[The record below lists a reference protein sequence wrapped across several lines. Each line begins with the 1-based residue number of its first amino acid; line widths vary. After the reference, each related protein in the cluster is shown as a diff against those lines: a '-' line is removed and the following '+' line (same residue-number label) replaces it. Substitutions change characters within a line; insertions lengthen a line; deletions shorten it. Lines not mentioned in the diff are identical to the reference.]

1 MKFHVEDSKVALMI
15 QSCPAHPDVNNL
27 KAIELVSLPKTNY
40 GPGSHRSIESFL
52 PHECCETPHQIH
64 QSWWNIPKY
73 QHSWNRARFGQVMI
87 RLTSNIVKNCFRKAD
102 ISPGNKGCKYRGWRW
117 FIQNACRKC
126 QWSRCLID
134 ENLRLTITEHTFSSL
149 YEWSTCYGRSRNS
162 RFRFKWRLCRGGRGE
177 NDVPPEKPK
186 YLRLQAL

>member
-1 MKFHVEDSKVALMI
+1 MLITSKQLNWCLYQKQIVDQGVIEA
-15 QSCPAHPDVNNL
+15 L
-27 KAIELVSLPKTNY
+27 KAFYRTSVARRHIKYINPGETFPNISILETVRVLVK
-40 GPGSHRSIESFL
+40 
-52 PHECCETPHQIH
+52 
-64 QSWWNIPKY
+64 SWY
-73 QHSWNRARFGQVMI
+73 AV
-87 RLTSNIVKNCFRKAD
+87 TSNTVKNCFRKAD